1 MQKKTSTRI
10 FPHRDTDEQQ
20 LAHQKKSTC
29 AVLPACT
36 VVVNSMEDQIAI
48 VMTHR
53 GGNIVHCEDGLA
65 VGSQEVSLC

>member
-1 MQKKTSTRI
+1 
-10 FPHRDTDEQQ
+10 
-20 LAHQKKSTC
+20 
-29 AVLPACT
+29 
-36 VVVNSMEDQIAI
+36 MEDQIAI